1 MKETCLDCKYCTDN
15 KCTHINALYCKNA
28 ELWTPKWY
36 EYNNSDEIDDE
47 NIDKSIPQ
55 VKFIYKI

>member
-1 MKETCLDCKYCTDN
+1 MKQTCLNCKYYINN
-15 KCTHINALYCKNA
+15 KCTHVNTLYCKNA

-47 NIDKSIPQ
+47 NCY
-55 VKFIYKI
+55 FIEEE